1 MKLFNQRNLKKQMI
15 ILVLVSA
22 FILLINSL
30 IIYQIINI
38 KTKQDKVINIAGR
51 QRMLTQKMAKESLL
65 ILNDDLKSNK
75 LRKTMNEFQNNLED
89 LKTGNSARNIPAIED
104 DLIMNRQ
111 KKVTELWDDFKD
123 KVEIIIN
130 NNSISEKEKA
140 LEYIKEN
147 NNELLK
153 EVDKTVDLYEEKSI
167 KMLIGAIQIIVFSA
181 GIIILFISWKVVN
194 KLFNKAEKDQLTK
207 IYNKAKFNDE
217 LAEEI
222 KRVKRYE
229 NNFGLIMY
237 DIDKFKEIND
247 NYGHD
252 VGDEILIE
260 LTDLVRKSIRNIDF
274 LARWGGEEFAII
286 TPNSS
291 LDSTTKLANRLRK
304 EIADH
309 DFSQVDSITCSFGV
323 TAFKKEDN
331 IESMLE
337 RVDKALYKAKN
348 NGRDKVIS
356 L

>member
-1 MKLFNQRNLKKQMI
+1 MKLFNQSNLKKQMI

-51 QRMLTQKMAKESLL
+51 QRMLTQKMAKESFL
-65 ILNDDLKSNK
+65 IINDELKADK

-89 LKTGNSARNIPAIED
+89 LKTGNSARNIPVIED
-104 DLIMNRQ
+104 DLIMNQQ
-111 KKVTELWDDFKD
+111 KKVTELWNDFKG

-147 NNELLK
+147 NNELLQ

-181 GIIILFISWKVVN
+181 GIIVLFISWKVVN

-207 IYNKAKFNDE
+207 VYNKAKFNEE
-217 LAEEI
+217 LEEEI
-222 KRVKRYE
+222 KRVKRYK
-229 NNFGLIMY
+229 NNFGLIIY

-252 VGDEILIE
+252 IGDEILVE
-260 LTDLVRKSIRNIDF
+260 LTNLVRKSIRNIDF
-274 LARWGGEEFAII
+274 LARWGGEEFVII

-291 LDSTTKLANRLRK
+291 LDSTIKLADRLRK
-304 EIADH
+304 EIAQH
-309 DFSQVDSITCSFGV
+309 NFSKIGGITCSFGATV
-323 TAFKKEDN
+323 FKEEVN

-348 NGRDKVIS
+348 KGRNEVIN